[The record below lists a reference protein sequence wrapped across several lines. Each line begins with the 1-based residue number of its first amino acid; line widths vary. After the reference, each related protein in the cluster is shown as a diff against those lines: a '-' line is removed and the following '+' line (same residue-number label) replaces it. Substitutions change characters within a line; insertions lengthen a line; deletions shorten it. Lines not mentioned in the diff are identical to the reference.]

1 MFGFL
6 GFILIFILLIVFV
19 VIALLGNLVRA
30 IFGIGKR
37 TPKHVH
43 EETHQTRMKENTLN
57 TKKFN
62 KVLSFFL
69 KEIFHQRSTVLCQET
84 LLYDCLRMQSMWS
97 IPLIPSLFIR
107 RTKYKFPHL

>member
-37 TPKHVH
+37 TPMLQSVKKHLLL
-43 EETHQTRMKENTLN
+43 LN
-57 TKKFN
+57 
-62 KVLSFFL
+62 
-69 KEIFHQRSTVLCQET
+69 
-84 LLYDCLRMQSMWS
+84 
-97 IPLIPSLFIR
+97 
-107 RTKYKFPHL
+107 